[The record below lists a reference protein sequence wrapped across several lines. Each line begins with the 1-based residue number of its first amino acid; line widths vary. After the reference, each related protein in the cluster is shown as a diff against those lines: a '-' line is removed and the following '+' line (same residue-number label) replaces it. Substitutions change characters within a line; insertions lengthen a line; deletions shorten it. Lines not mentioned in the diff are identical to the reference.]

1 MRMAFESVEKKFD
14 VPVHIAIGRSHGW
27 RTTQLRP
34 SLTCGHI
41 FGCFWPGSGFGGS
54 SRCRIETMKTVEA
67 TKLAQSAR
75 IALAAPIAAI
85 RAAAIGGPLT
95 EATLA
100 VNCSFELPSI

>member
-1 MRMAFESVEKKFD
+1 MRMSFESIEKKFD

-27 RTTQLRP
+27 PTTQLGP
-34 SLTCGHI
+34 SLTCGPI
-41 FGCFWPGSGFGGS
+41 FRVLLPGPGFGGP
-54 SRCRIETMKTVEA
+54 SRCRIETKKAVEA

-100 VNCSFELPSI
+100 VNCS